1 MNQWMLGSFGC
12 PNIVR
17 DSQMDEFLKTTSI
30 SILIVISVETSTNTT
45 RNLSFYDIYSATLG

>member
-1 MNQWMLGSFGC
+1 MLGSFGC